1 MVVRLLGIP
10 GGYDGII
17 NLVIF
22 LALSL
27 HFNVVEMENIG
38 GERNYEMI
46 WCVQN
51 LRQSSI
57 IIHYQKNNENL
68 CNSQNKNDISE
79 PFYRIQ
85 NILPRVPTS
94 PREW

>member
-1 MVVRLLGIP
+1 MRLLGIP

-38 GERNYEMI
+38 EERNYEMI

-79 PFYRIQ
+79 PLYRTQ

>member
-79 PFYRIQ
+79 P
-85 NILPRVPTS
+85 L
-94 PREW
+94 